1 MKKIENFKKIFLLMS
16 AVFITVGLF
25 LILNPQISQQA
36 VGVIIGVIFILYGAI
51 KLIGFIVNAGLKSE
65 TTFDFVNA
73 LLNIGLGMFVIYNH
87 GKVLTVAAVII
98 GIITGFESIMRIAT
112 AFELKNSN
120 YEKWKNE
127 LVFGMISVLIALFI
141 IFNPFKAVMAVYIM
155 LGIAMTAYGLFR
167 FWSAF
172 KISEIFK
179 ALEPVETT
187 AVVSDDTNGLPDND
201 NEKSDD

>member
-16 AVFITVGLF
+16 AVFIIVGLF

-127 LVFGMISVLIALFI
+127 LVFGMVSVLIALFI

-172 KISEIFK
+172 KVSEIFK